1 MRFSSLEV
9 KKTIIYAL
17 VSVTFF
23 GFQPLLFA
31 DEMISGADLKKQVN
45 SFLTAKGFMGDP
57 AISEARMFPNCAS
70 DVKITPM
77 FGGMK
82 TLKLHCSD
90 PGGFKIAIRTNAV
103 RPSNSAGYLQNK
115 HASEH
120 IEQGDNNETAKF
132 LVLSRSV
139 QKGEIL
145 SEEDVLLK
153 SAGGKTFSGYF
164 TKESDVVGRKLKRAL
179 SVNQVLLSRHLE
191 INWAIEKGQKILIQ
205 SNAGP
210 VSVVSAGIARN
221 SAQVGE
227 LLEAENQMSGT
238 IVEGIVVS
246 NKKIRILTK

>member
-17 VSVTFF
+17 VSVTLF
-23 GFQPLLFA
+23 GSQTLLFA

-57 AISEARMFPNCAS
+57 AISEVRMFPNCAS
-70 DVKITPM
+70 DVQITPM

-145 SEEDVLLK
+145 SDEDVLLK